1 MFLVK
6 LLGQIGGFITTAIT
20 VLVIVAYTYGV
31 SKVSAQMALDAH
43 GNPIKEKALS
53 VALGLDIP
61 ERDFSLLSLG
71 GQCEVPVEGE
81 GEEKEN
87 RFVKAFQ
94 NLIGE
99 RAEDKE

>member
-1 MFLVK
+1 M
-6 LLGQIGGFITTAIT
+6 
-20 VLVIVAYTYGV
+20 IVAYTYGV
-31 SKVSAQMALDAH
+31 SKVSAHTALDAH
-43 GNPIKEKALS
+43 GNPIKEKARS

-71 GQCEVPVEGE
+71 GPCEVQEEGD